1 MHANLTDQNI
11 ADMLDA
17 AGYGIGYWADW
28 ATVDEAARTYT
39 VMPHEDPNED
49 KEPGQ
54 IVVTFDQIA
63 EAFNKLLNN
72 EPELLI
78 GSMVHRYFLYAYADR
93 DSNGIDAGHIDAE
106 AADVLVQVALWGEVV
121 YG

>member
-1 MHANLTDQNI
+1 MRAQVTDQNI
-11 ADMLDA
+11 VDMLDA

-28 ATVDEAARTYT
+28 ATVDESARTYT

-49 KEPGQ
+49 KAPEQ

-63 EAFNKLLNN
+63 EAFNRLLNN
-72 EPELLI
+72 ERELLI
-78 GSMVHRYFLYAYADR
+78 GSLVHRYFLYAYADR
-93 DSNGIDAGHIDAE
+93 DASGIDAGHIDSE
-106 AADVLVQVALWGEVV
+106 AADVLVQVALWNEVV